1 MEIFIFVLAL
11 VMLCC
16 FVYIKVKSNLPL
28 IKAKAKEFNVDKYI
42 SSVAAGI
49 KLLQKY
55 AISIIATI
63 KSWQIQKYIAVAIE
77 GAKSIRLPVPCS
89 LHTPSENDLFW
100 SLKLKE
106 QLDRK
111 QKEIVQWSDALK
123 QIAGSL
129 QKIAALKCRFQKNGE
144 YCSILKMW
152 EKDLN
157 EIFIEAER
165 FAVKEKINA

>member
-1 MEIFIFVLAL
+1 MEIMTIALAL
-11 VMLCC
+11 ILLGC
-16 FVYIKVKSNLPL
+16 FIYMKVKSNMF
-28 IKAKAKEFNVDKYI
+28 AAKEHLRAPSFR
-42 SSVAAGI
+42 
-49 KLLQKY
+49 KLIALVSMLSKTLQKY
-55 AISIIATI
+55 TVSMIATI
-63 KSWQIQKYIAVAIE
+63 KSWQIQKYIAMAVE
-77 GAKSIRLPVPCS
+77 GAKSIKLPVPSS

-111 QKEIVQWSDALK
+111 QKEIVQRSEALK
-123 QIAGSL
+123 QTAGSL